1 MAEGG
6 VGPRLKGRATAD
18 FIEKMHRYHEGKTV
32 GPLTSMMTPSAE
44 KLTAQDIQDMA
55 AYVNSLK

>member
-1 MAEGG
+1 M
-6 VGPRLKGRATAD
+6 GPRLKGRATAD